1 MPTIDVCFKG
11 LCTHLISNNT
21 WTRGARPLRIRTRE
35 GRAVPI
41 RTFIANSEPD
51 FIKTLIDLKRCI
63 PKHVAKIEFNTKP
76 DDAIQHVLNLKE
88 YKKDR
93 WQGDLKRVVLGF
105 QGDPCKPGVIK
116 QSFTRLPSVFSLTP
130 DLRWHDPHPHPD
142 VMLGNYPPNANVYV
156 DFLSGFSIARVPDI
170 DPKTDDAV
178 QVTLTTPEDPLFM
191 SYQEMSENAIPM
203 MISLPDDLAI
213 TISNLP
219 EDKTDRCTANDYLLH
234 YLATTLDLRN
244 DPPMWPLDTD
254 ESGRTIS
261 PEVYCSSSGYP

>member
-1 MPTIDVCFKG
+1 
-11 LCTHLISNNT
+11 
-21 WTRGARPLRIRTRE
+21 
-35 GRAVPI
+35 VPI